1 MYEIS
6 RPLRQFRLTKDIRN
20 ALKVIS
26 FLVLLSASWV
36 VLLAMSEVT
45 GFTLGLANRLALTS
59 VPALGVV
66 GYRAFG
72 KYTVPH
78 RRLLLGL
85 VGTIAVV
92 SFAMVSYL
100 SWSEDISP
108 PVQTEPQERAVTEIT
123 WTQEAEERIQGVPFF
138 MRGVVRRATEG
149 YARSQGYQKITAD
162 VVTEVRQTI
171 GR

>member
-6 RPLRQFRLTKDIRN
+6 RPLRQFRLTNGIRN

-36 VLLAMSEVT
+36 GLLAMSEVS
-45 GFTLGLANRLALTS
+45 GFTLGLGNQLALTS
-59 VPALGVV
+59 IPAFGVV
-66 GYRAFG
+66 AYWAFG
-72 KYTVPH
+72 RYTVAH

-100 SWSEDISP
+100 SWSEDISAP
-108 PVQTEPQERAVTEIT
+108 GQTEPQERAVTEIA

-149 YARSQGYQKITAD
+149 YARSRGYQEITAD